1 MLEDLISTQKTEKK
15 GYIIDTTIVA
25 DENISR
31 AYIKKVAK
39 YWTLQEVVRR
49 EREMKYVRI
58 IPVVIT
64 INGFIHKKSVA
75 ELKKELG
82 VKLKYEEIIKNLLIK
97 EMKDLMYY
105 VTNENPTY
113 N

>member
-1 MLEDLISTQKTEKK
+1 
-15 GYIIDTTIVA
+15 
-25 DENISR
+25 
-31 AYIKKVAK
+31 
-39 YWTLQEVVRR
+39 
-49 EREMKYVRI
+49 MKYVRI

-64 INGFIHKKSVA
+64 INGFIHKKTVA

-113 N
+113 K